1 MKSINKA
8 AQETHKTDKYKFYC
22 FNLQGVPE
30 KNAFFNF
37 DIKKKDFSHFNDR
50 RNTKKLR
57 FQQQFYLY
65 FFFQKSFMF
74 SNVLVGQN
82 FQEEV

>member
-22 FNLQGVPE
+22 FNLQGVQE

-37 DIKKKDFSHFNDR
+37 EIKKK
-50 RNTKKLR
+50 
-57 FQQQFYLY
+57 
-65 FFFQKSFMF
+65 
-74 SNVLVGQN
+74 
-82 FQEEV
+82 